1 VLNEEK
7 MRVLVVDDSQVDIQI
22 ALQQLSHD
30 FNVTFSLS
38 AADALFYAHQ
48 IPQPEMHE
56 AFSHNTHPVTLSI
69 GMASTLPDN
78 ESCPELLDQQALNA
92 LHSAQAAGGNT
103 WTMAK
108 DHIDDAKQ

>member
-1 VLNEEK
+1 
-7 MRVLVVDDSQVDIQI
+7 
-22 ALQQLSHD
+22 
-30 FNVTFSLS
+30 
-38 AADALFYAHQ
+38 
-48 IPQPEMHE
+48 
-56 AFSHNTHPVTLSI
+56 
-69 GMASTLPDN
+69 MASTLPDN